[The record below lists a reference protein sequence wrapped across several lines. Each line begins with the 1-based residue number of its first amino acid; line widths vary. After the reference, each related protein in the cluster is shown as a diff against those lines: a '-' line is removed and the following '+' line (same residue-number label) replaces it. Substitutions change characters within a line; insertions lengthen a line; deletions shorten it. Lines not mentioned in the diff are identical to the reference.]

1 MTFYMTL
8 LRTQTYS
15 AIGLRLFLS
24 YMMVFQLIFLPL
36 LMVSCPQYL
45 SVHQKLLSYD
55 FLVTDGLQ
63 FEGLAQLNSIRCLI
77 LGPSFCPGCQMVS
90 SHHTSTS
97 PHRQGTWHFACSKH
111 RVSRND
117 NTTHFSPGH
126 MSMKNIKQQ
135 TLKQK
140 KTSGSTHVGVQG
152 MYSHKTRHE
161 LVIQSEMDNTPKR
174 VPPLLLNKRMLTK
187 RPEKK
192 TAFPMQII
200 IYMDHDGFIICP
212 PKVHSYINSTP
223 KSHQR

>member
-63 FEGLAQLNSIRCLI
+63 FKGLAQLNSIRCLI

-97 PHRQGTWHFACSKH
+97 QHHQGTWYFACSKH

-126 MSMKNIKQQ
+126 SMSMK
-135 TLKQK
+135 
-140 KTSGSTHVGVQG
+140 TSNN
-152 MYSHKTRHE
+152 R
-161 LVIQSEMDNTPKR
+161 
-174 VPPLLLNKRMLTK
+174 
-187 RPEKK
+187 
-192 TAFPMQII
+192 
-200 IYMDHDGFIICP
+200 
-212 PKVHSYINSTP
+212 P
-223 KSHQR
+223 KSERKHQILHMLVSRECTVIKPDLNW